1 MAHHQDALAS
11 ARIVSALTR
20 RRLTLAI
27 AESLTGGLL
36 TSAIVDTPGASA
48 VLRGGV
54 VAYDTRAKAS
64 VLGVDA
70 GLLARG
76 GAVDPEVALEMAQG
90 VRRVFTLEG
99 TPADIGIATTGVAG
113 PDPQDGHPV
122 GTVFVAWSVGDRHEV
137 RRMALTGDR
146 SQIRSAVVSESLRE
160 LADIV
165 ERLGE

>member
-1 MAHHQDALAS
+1 MAHDQDALAS

-20 RRLTLAI
+20 CQRSLAV

-36 TSAIVDTPGASA
+36 VSAIVDTPGASA

-70 GLLARG
+70 DLLARV
-76 GAVDPEVALEMAQG
+76 GAVDPDVALEMAQG
-90 VRRVFTLEG
+90 VRRVFTLDG

-113 PDPQDGHPV
+113 PEPQDSHPV

-137 RRMALTGDR
+137 RRLTLTGSR

-165 ERLGE
+165 ETLGE